1 MPFWKWY
8 LNAWSTLLESC
19 ILETY
24 SMLMKDLNS
33 CWNADGN
40 LLVFP
45 LELQNFSE
53 QNNVIREVYLQS
65 ELDVK

>member
-8 LNAWSTLLESC
+8 LNAWSPLLERC

-33 CWNADGN
+33 SWNADGN